1 MSTDALPLILIYG
14 AVLAVFYFFMYRPRK
29 RAQLAADT
37 ARDTLEVGD
46 EVVLD
51 AGIHGFISAVDEQTV
66 WLEVADKVELKV
78 AKSAIGAKISPQQ
91 DDDSND

>member
-29 RAQLAADT
+29 RAQVAADS
-37 ARDTLEVGD
+37 ARNNLEIGD

-51 AGIHGFISAVDEQTV
+51 AGIHGFIAGVEETTV

-78 AKSAIGAKISPQQ
+78 AKSAIAAKLNTQT
-91 DDDSND
+91 DDVTSN